1 MNDKYLE
8 KHPESKQS
16 LALVQKEISVKTVSE
31 ATNVSPNILNDLVNR
46 YKIFKNDLVSCLGK
60 IAKSLDCDIP
70 PLQEKI
76 PLMRLIVTMSF
87 LKSFNALLSP
97 LSYKRLANRF

>member
-70 PLQEKI
+70 PLQEKNPSDEI
-76 PLMRLIVTMSF
+76 DCNNELF
-87 LKSFNALLSP
+87 EEF
-97 LSYKRLANRF
+97 

>member
-1 MNDKYLE
+1 MNDKCLE

-46 YKIFKNDLVSCLGK
+46 YKIFINDHVSCLGM
-60 IAKSLDCDIP
+60 IAKALDCDIP
-70 PLQEKI
+70 PLQEKNPSDEI
-76 PLMRLIVTMSF
+76 DC
-87 LKSFNALLSP
+87 NNELLED
-97 LSYKRLANRF
+97 F

>member
-1 MNDKYLE
+1 MNEKCLE

-70 PLQEKI
+70 PLQEKNPI
-76 PLMRLIVTMSF
+76 DEIDCNNELF
-87 LKSFNALLSP
+87 EEF
-97 LSYKRLANRF
+97 

>member
-46 YKIFKNDLVSCLGK
+46 YKIFINDHVSCLGM
-60 IAKSLDCDIP
+60 IAKALDCDIP
-70 PLQEKI
+70 PLQEKNPI
-76 PLMRLIVTMSF
+76 DEIDC
-87 LKSFNALLSP
+87 NNELLEE
-97 LSYKRLANRF
+97 F